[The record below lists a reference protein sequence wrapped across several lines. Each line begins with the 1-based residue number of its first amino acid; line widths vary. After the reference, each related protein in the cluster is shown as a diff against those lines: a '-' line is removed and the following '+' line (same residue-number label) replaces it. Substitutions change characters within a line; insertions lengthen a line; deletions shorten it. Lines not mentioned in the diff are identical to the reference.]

1 MKVTAFIRKT
11 SAKNNVTDLARVY
24 FRVRDIGGVDIKA
37 ASELSISP
45 NHWSAEKQGYKPRV
59 ALVSEEKRMNFDR
72 DIQQITHLITKEYHR
87 GVDGNWLKRLIEE
100 YHHPDINAAALDTRF
115 TPFNAFGVGGDKR
128 HLRPLVAVVVKQYPC
143 ADEHSH
149 NRKDPDR

>member
-1 MKVTAFIRKT
+1 MQQ
-11 SAKNNVTDLARVY
+11 L
-24 FRVRDIGGVDIKA
+24 
-37 ASELSISP
+37 L
-45 NHWSAEKQGYKPRV
+45 HPRV
-59 ALVSEEKRMNFDR
+59 QTRFNFYMFQVISQDSAF
-72 DIQQITHLITKEYHR
+72 
-87 GVDGNWLKRLIEE
+87 
-100 YHHPDINAAALDTRF
+100 HHPDINAAALDTRF